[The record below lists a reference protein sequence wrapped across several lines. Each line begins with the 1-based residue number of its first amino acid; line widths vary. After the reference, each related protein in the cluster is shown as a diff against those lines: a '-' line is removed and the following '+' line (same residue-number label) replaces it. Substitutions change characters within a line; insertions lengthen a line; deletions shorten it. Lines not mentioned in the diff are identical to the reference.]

1 MTFKTVMIIK
11 AVVCLVFGLL
21 LLIVPGQLLGL
32 LALSFG
38 SGAALMTRLYGACLM
53 GNLMLTWF
61 GRNAEK
67 SPVRKAIILHLFVYD
82 AIGFVASLIF
92 QLSGVLSA
100 FGWGVVFIY
109 FFFAVGFGYL
119 LIQEGKAA

>member
-1 MTFKTVMIIK
+1 MTFKNVMIIK

-67 SPVRKAIILHLFVYD
+67 SPARKAIMLHLFVYD
-82 AIGFVASLIF
+82 AIGMVASLVF
-92 QLSGVLSA
+92 QLYGVLSA

-109 FFFAVGFGYL
+109 FFFTVGFGYL
-119 LIQEGKAA
+119 LVQDGKAA

>member
-1 MTFKTVMIIK
+1 MTFKTVMILK
-11 AVVCLVFGLL
+11 AIVCLVFGLL
-21 LLIVPGQLLGL
+21 LLFVPGHLLGL

-67 SPVRKAIILHLFVYD
+67 SPARKAIMLHLFVYD
-82 AIGFVASLIF
+82 AIGMVATLVF
-92 QLSGVLSA
+92 QLSGCLSA

-109 FFFAVGFGYL
+109 FLFTVGFGYL

>member
-1 MTFKTVMIIK
+1 MSFKTVMILK
-11 AVVCLVFGLL
+11 AIVCLIFGLL
-21 LLIVPGQLLGL
+21 LLFVPGQLLGL
-32 LALSFG
+32 LSLSFG
-38 SGAALMTRLYGACLM
+38 SGAAMMTRLYGACLM

-67 SPVRKAIILHLFVYD
+67 SPARKAIILHLFVYD
-82 AIGFVASLIF
+82 AIGIVATLVF
-92 QLSGVLSA
+92 QLSGCLSA

-109 FFFAVGFGYL
+109 FLFTVGFGYL

>member
-1 MTFKTVMIIK
+1 MSFKTVMILK
-11 AVVCLVFGLL
+11 AIVCLIFGLL

-32 LALSFG
+32 LSLSFG
-38 SGAALMTRLYGACLM
+38 SGAAMMTRLYGACLM

-67 SPVRKAIILHLFVYD
+67 SPARKAIMLHLFVYD
-82 AIGFVASLIF
+82 AIGMVASLVF

-109 FFFAVGFGYL
+109 FFFTVGFGYL
-119 LIQEGKAA
+119 LVQDGRVA

>member
-1 MTFKTVMIIK
+1 MSFKTVMILK
-11 AVVCLVFGLL
+11 AIVCLIFGLL
-21 LLIVPGQLLGL
+21 LLFVPGQLLGL
-32 LALSFG
+32 LSLSFG
-38 SGAALMTRLYGACLM
+38 SGAAMMTRLYGACLM

-67 SPVRKAIILHLFVYD
+67 SPARKAIMLHLFVYD
-82 AIGFVASLIF
+82 AIGMVATLVF
-92 QLSGVLSA
+92 QLSGCLSA

-109 FFFAVGFGYL
+109 FLFTVGFGYL

>member
-1 MTFKTVMIIK
+1 MTFKTMMILK
-11 AVVCLVFGLL
+11 AIVCLVFGLL
-21 LLIVPGQLLGL
+21 LLFLPGQLLKL
-32 LALSFG
+32 LNLSFG
-38 SGAALMTRLYGACLM
+38 SGAAMMTRLYGACLM

-61 GRNAEK
+61 ARNAEK
-67 SPVRKAIILHLFVYD
+67 SPARKAIILHLFVYD

-109 FFFAVGFGYL
+109 FFFTVGFGYF

>member
-1 MTFKTVMIIK
+1 MTFKTVMILK
-11 AVVCLVFGLL
+11 AIVCLVFGLL
-21 LLIVPGQLLGL
+21 LLFVPGQLLKL
-32 LALSFG
+32 LNLSFG

-61 GRNAEK
+61 ARNAEK
-67 SPVRKAIILHLFVYD
+67 SPARKAIILHLFVYD
-82 AIGFVASLIF
+82 AIGMVASLVF

-109 FFFAVGFGYL
+109 FFFTIGFGYL

>member
-1 MTFKTVMIIK
+1 MSFKTVMILK
-11 AVVCLVFGLL
+11 AIVCLIFGLL

-32 LALSFG
+32 LSLSFG
-38 SGAALMTRLYGACLM
+38 SGAAMMTRLYGACLM

-67 SPVRKAIILHLFVYD
+67 SPARKAIMLHLFVYD
-82 AIGFVASLIF
+82 AIGMVASLVF

-109 FFFAVGFGYL
+109 FFFTVGFGYL
-119 LIQEGKAA
+119 LVQDGKAA

>member
-1 MTFKTVMIIK
+1 MNFKTVMIIK

-67 SPVRKAIILHLFVYD
+67 SPARKAIILHLFVYD
-82 AIGFVASLIF
+82 AIGFVASLVF

-109 FFFAVGFGYL
+109 FFFTIAFGYL
-119 LIQEGKAA
+119 LIQVGKAA